1 MNTDFKHLDLFTPEG
16 FRELYDACYESL
28 AVYAVRMTA
37 NSEAA
42 EDIVQSVFVDLW
54 ERSDEIADDIDI
66 RAFLY
71 MSVRNR
77 ALDFIRHQ
85 KVKWRYAEML
95 SGIPEG
101 TDNPDDDD
109 EFFTAEVYQRLFNA
123 IDELSPRQREIFS
136 MYMSGKKNHDIADA
150 MGIAEETVR
159 VHKLRAIHSLRKRL
173 GANEMLLM
181 FTLIV

>member
-16 FRELYDACYESL
+16 FRKLYDACYESL

-54 ERSDEIADDIDI
+54 ERSDEIDDDTDI

-71 MSVRNR
+71 MSVRHR

-85 KVKWRYAEML
+85 KVMPGLWVSHL
-95 SGIPEG
+95 S
-101 TDNPDDDD
+101 
-109 EFFTAEVYQRLFNA
+109 
-123 IDELSPRQREIFS
+123 LSVAV
-136 MYMSGKKNHDIADA
+136 G
-150 MGIAEETVR
+150 
-159 VHKLRAIHSLRKRL
+159 
-173 GANEMLLM
+173 
-181 FTLIV
+181 

>member
-16 FRELYDACYESL
+16 FRKLYDACYESL

-54 ERSDEIADDIDI
+54 ERSDEIDDDTDI

-71 MSVRNR
+71 MSVRHR

-95 SGIPEG
+95 SDPKAQTTPTMTTISS
-101 TDNPDDDD
+101 
-109 EFFTAEVYQRLFNA
+109 RLRYTS
-123 IDELSPRQREIFS
+123 DCSMLSTNCRRVSVTFS
-136 MYMSGKKNHDIADA
+136 QC
-150 MGIAEETVR
+150 T
-159 VHKLRAIHSLRKRL
+159 
-173 GANEMLLM
+173 
-181 FTLIV
+181 

>member
-16 FRELYDACYESL
+16 FRKLYDACYESL

-54 ERSDEIADDIDI
+54 ERGDEIDYNTDI

-71 MSVRNR
+71 MSVRHR

-95 SGIPEG
+95 SGISEG
-101 TDNPDDDD
+101 TDNSDDDD

-123 IDELSPRQREIFS
+123 IDELSPRQRDIFS
-136 MYMSGKKNHDIADA
+136 MYMNGKKNHD
-150 MGIAEETVR
+150 IAEETVR

-173 GANEMLLM
+173 GANELLLM
-181 FTLIV
+181 FTLIA